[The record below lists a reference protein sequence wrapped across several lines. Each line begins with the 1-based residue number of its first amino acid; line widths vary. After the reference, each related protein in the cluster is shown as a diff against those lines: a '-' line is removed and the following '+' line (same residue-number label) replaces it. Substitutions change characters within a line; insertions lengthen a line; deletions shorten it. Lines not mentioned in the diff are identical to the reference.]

1 MMAKTK
7 IRVDRI
13 AIFFLN
19 SLLSVSCNFDFNANS
34 SDGSCVYPD
43 EFLDC
48 EGNCLNDSD
57 NDGICD
63 ELEVFGCTE
72 PVAYNY
78 NILATEDDDSCIIPI
93 YGCTSQEAFNY
104 NPEAT
109 EDDGSCIQSIIGCS
123 NQNACNFDINIK
135 F

>member
-1 MMAKTK
+1 M
-7 IRVDRI
+7 
-13 AIFFLN
+13 
-19 SLLSVSCNFDFNANS
+19 
-34 SDGSCVYPD
+34 
-43 EFLDC
+43 
-48 EGNCLNDSD
+48 D

-109 EDDGSCIQSIIGCS
+109 KDDGSCIQSIIVALTKMHAILILILTLSMMICVFFLKTVLIGGS
-123 NQNACNFDINIK
+123 LK
-135 F
+135 